1 MKNPMTGVIRKAVAA
16 LVMMAAVL
24 IPVVSAA
31 GQDKLPKSENLGV
44 ATVEV
49 VQILEHPVN
58 LTDVVLVNTDNG
70 YLLKCSISNNLGTPI
85 IGLDY
90 MLLVIEPNNSKHAI
104 LSRSEAFKLKG
115 YATKNLVSKTPLVLN
130 VSQGYRLLLIPH
142 RVFDPDS
149 IWEVSK
155 AVDALEAFA
164 SGDYSKTPRA
174 TRVSNLVD
182 APIGE
187 AKIKII
193 R

>member
-1 MKNPMTGVIRKAVAA
+1 MTGVIRKTVAT
-16 LVMMAAVL
+16 LILMAAVL

-31 GQDKLPKSENLGV
+31 GQAKLPKSENLRV

-70 YLLKCSISNNLGTPI
+70 YVLKCSISNNLGTPM

-90 MLLVIEPNNSKHAI
+90 MLLVIDPNNSKNAI
-104 LSRSEAFKLKG
+104 LSHSEAFKLKG

-130 VSQGYRLLLIPH
+130 VNQGYRLILIPH
-142 RVFDPDS
+142 RVFGVDS
-149 IWEVSK
+149 IWEVPK

-164 SGDYSKTPRA
+164 SGDYSVTPRA
-174 TRVSNLVD
+174 TRVTNLVD
-182 APIGE
+182 APIVE
-187 AKIKII
+187 KIKII